1 MKKISLL
8 VLAILLIPAMGWG
21 EEKPGWYGQGPRP
34 PALTREMIKA
44 HTPNLDIPTKKAIK
58 PPAIPQYEF
67 KRVNYSKTG
76 SKWTEAKEMALITKY
91 VNQALRENPGWV
103 FFQFEYWVY
112 PKFEIIIYL
121 QREVSE

>member
-1 MKKISLL
+1 MRKLI

-34 PALTREMIKA
+34 PALTREMVKA
-44 HTPNLDIPTKKAIK
+44 HMPKGLEGGVTFTARWMMPELQI
-58 PPAIPQYEF
+58 

-91 VNQALRENPGWV
+91 VNQAIRENPGWV

-121 QREVSE
+121 QREVGE